1 MNPVPDIYRILP
13 EVILTLTGVA
23 VMLIDASLPPALPR
37 RMLGW
42 VAAIG
47 TTIALWASLWQ
58 LSLPEGTGFYS
69 TVETSAFTVFFHVLI
84 CGIVLVA
91 LLLSLDTLP
100 EHTHHQG
107 EFYALIAFGA
117 VGMCLLT
124 SAVELLVVFVALE
137 ISSISTYILAGWRKH
152 TGRGPEAAIKYFLLG
167 SFATAFLLYGIALV
181 FGATG
186 TTQIYQIAQLAP
198 AAQNQSLIIAA
209 LALMLV
215 GILFKV
221 SAAPFHVWTPDV
233 YEGAPSPVVALL
245 STAPKAAAFALL
257 LRVVYEMLPNLHY
270 LWAPLLWI
278 VAVLSMTVGNLAAL
292 RQQNVKRMLAYSAIA
307 HAGYLLAAFAGLS
320 NQNGLSESGIA
331 AAAFYIA
338 AYAAMNVGIFAVV
351 TLVAGYEEQLS
362 LIDDYRGL
370 VYRSPLLGS
379 LLIFFLISLI
389 GVPFTGGFFGKFYSF
404 SAAVGG
410 GAIWLAIIGLL
421 NSGLAAAYY
430 LRLVVVAAQRPL
442 PDTDSSADSANIAAP
457 RPLVGAAV
465 IAALFLAVAATL
477 VLGIIPGATLDA
489 AQSAAHTLQAPPQTA
504 AVDPLVASHE
514 PARIKSNRLP
524 RVRSGTLRSSPKAL
538 ASIQSMKDLHDRGIA
553 LNLGN

>member
-1 MNPVPDIYRILP
+1 MTSIPDIYRILP

-23 VMLIDASLPPALPR
+23 VMLIDASLPPACPR
-37 RMLGW
+37 RPLGW

-47 TTIALWASLWQ
+47 TTLALWGSVAQ
-58 LSLPEGTGFYS
+58 LGFPQGTGFFG

-100 EHTHHQG
+100 AHSHHQG
-107 EFYALIAFGA
+107 EFYALIVFGA

-124 SAVELLVVFVALE
+124 SAVELLVVFIALE
-137 ISSISTYILAGWRKH
+137 ISSISTYILAGYRKQ

-186 TTQIYQIAQLAP
+186 TTQIYEIAHLAP
-198 AAQNQSLIIAA
+198 TAQNQPLLIAA
-209 LALMLV
+209 LALLLV

-257 LRVVYEMLPNLHY
+257 LRVVYEMFPNLRS

-307 HAGYLLAAFAGLS
+307 HAGYLLAAFAGI
-320 NQNGLSESGIA
+320 GEIGIA
-331 AAAFYIA
+331 AASFYIA
-338 AYAAMNVGIFAVV
+338 AYAAMNVGIFAVI
-351 TLVAGYEEQLS
+351 TLVAGYDEQLS

-370 VYRSPLLGS
+370 IYRAPLLGS

-389 GVPFTGGFFGKFYSF
+389 GIPFTGGFFGKFYSF
-404 SAAVGG
+404 TAAVGG
-410 GAIWLAIIGLL
+410 GAIALAIIGLL

-430 LRLVVVAAQRPL
+430 LRLALVSAQRPL
-442 PDTDSSADSANIAAP
+442 TDSSADSTRTAP
-457 RPLVGAAV
+457 KPQVGVAVGAA
-465 IAALFLAVAATL
+465 LLLAVAATL

-489 AQSAAHTLQAPPQTA
+489 AQSAAHTLQAPPQQSTPFSVAPAVTDPAPA
-504 AVDPLVASHE
+504 A
-514 PARIKSNRLP
+514 R
-524 RVRSGTLRSSPKAL
+524 
-538 ASIQSMKDLHDRGIA
+538 
-553 LNLGN
+553 

>member
-1 MNPVPDIYRILP
+1 VTPVHDIYRILP
-13 EVILTLTGVA
+13 EVILALSGVA
-23 VMLIDASLPPALPR
+23 IMLIDASLPPAWPR
-37 RMLGW
+37 RSLGW

-47 TTIALWASLWQ
+47 TTIALWASVWQ

-69 TVETSAFTVFFHVLI
+69 TVETSAFTVFFHILI

-100 EHTHHQG
+100 ENTHHQG
-107 EFYALIAFGA
+107 EYYALIVFGA

-124 SAVELLVVFVALE
+124 SAVELLVVFIALE

-167 SFATAFLLYGIALV
+167 SFATAFLLYGIALI

-186 TTQIYQIAQLAP
+186 TTQIYQIALLAP
-198 AAQNQSLIIAA
+198 TAQNQTLVLAA

-221 SAAPFHVWTPDV
+221 SAVPFHVWTPDV

-245 STAPKAAAFALL
+245 STAPKAAAFVLL
-257 LRVVYEMLPNLHY
+257 LRVVYEMFPHLRS

-307 HAGYLLAAFAGLS
+307 HAGYLLAAFAGI
-320 NQNGLSESGIA
+320 GETGIA
-331 AAAFYIA
+331 AASFYIA

-351 TLVAGYEEQLS
+351 TLVAGYDEQLS

-370 VYRSPLLGS
+370 IYRSPILGS

-389 GVPFTGGFFGKFYSF
+389 GIPFTGGFFGKFYSF
-404 SAAVGG
+404 TAAVGG
-410 GAIWLAIIGLL
+410 GAIALAIIGLL

-430 LRLVVVAAQRPL
+430 LRLVVVAAQRPV
-442 PDTDSSADSANIAAP
+442 DDQKVAAP
-457 RPLVGAAV
+457 KPAVGAAV

-504 AVDPLVASHE
+504 VPAVTDPASL
-514 PARIKSNRLP
+514 AR
-524 RVRSGTLRSSPKAL
+524 
-538 ASIQSMKDLHDRGIA
+538 
-553 LNLGN
+553 